1 MYFFQIF
8 HTYNN
13 ILLVT
18 NPTERTHR
26 ILIKQYLSFS
36 FYICHHLPIAYNQQ
50 LIKNFMADNPY
61 KNPHRIKPQI
71 TLIDL
76 ITQDY

>member
-50 LIKNFMADNPY
+50 
-61 KNPHRIKPQI
+61 
-71 TLIDL
+71 
-76 ITQDY
+76 